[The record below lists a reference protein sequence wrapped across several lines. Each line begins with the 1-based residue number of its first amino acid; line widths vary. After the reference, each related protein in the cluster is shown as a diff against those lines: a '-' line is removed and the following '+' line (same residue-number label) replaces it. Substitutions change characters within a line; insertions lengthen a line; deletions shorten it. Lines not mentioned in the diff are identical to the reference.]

1 MFSDERIKDKCLLQ
15 FKYIC
20 KRIIALII
28 KYACILLNQKNPMY
42 GRTYATTD
50 NSYYILIQHKKDG
63 SCKEFNSCTHI
74 LPTST

>member
-1 MFSDERIKDKCLLQ
+1 M
-15 FKYIC
+15 
-20 KRIIALII
+20 I

-50 NSYYILIQHKKDG
+50 NSYYILIQNKKDG